1 MCKKK
6 GPGGMILPGRE
17 TGIEQEMLY
26 SNTSGLATGYC
37 VSRRENR
44 DFLRLLGGS
53 RQEIALQALET
64 TVFPVV
70 WPAVTDHSVDEITQV
85 AGSLTNRT
93 KLDGGD
99 GPPDEGLAILGITTG
114 PNVEPGRKAVLD
126 TL

>member
-1 MCKKK
+1 MRQKKS
-6 GPGGMILPGRE
+6 PGGMIRPGRE
-17 TGIEQEMLY
+17 TNEKQEMLY
-26 SNTSGLATGYC
+26 SNISILATGYC
-37 VSRRENR
+37 VSRREIR

-53 RQEIALQALET
+53 RQEIALQAPET

-114 PNVEPGRKAVLD
+114 PYVEPGRKAVLN

>member
-1 MCKKK
+1 
-6 GPGGMILPGRE
+6 MILPGRE
-17 TGIEQEMLY
+17 TLMKHEMLY
-26 SNTSGLATGYC
+26 SNRSAPTRGYC
-37 VSRRENR
+37 VSRREIR
-44 DFLRLLGGS
+44 IFLRLLGGS
-53 RQEIALQALET
+53 RRERAFQALET

>member
-1 MCKKK
+1 
-6 GPGGMILPGRE
+6 MILPGRE
-17 TGIEQEMLY
+17 TNEKHEMLY
-26 SNTSGLATGYC
+26 SNRSALTRENF
-37 VSRRENR
+37 VSRREIR
-44 DFLRLLGGS
+44 IFLRLLGGS
-53 RQEIALQALET
+53 RQELAFQALET